1 MQKFPQ
7 LLATCVAAVMA
18 TSAFALT
25 PAEQKAEKDRISAD
39 YKAAVAQCKSMNGNA
54 KDVCE
59 KEAKGHEK
67 VALAELDYKKDASE
81 SNRYKAAKARADA
94 GYDVATEKCDDQSGN
109 AKDVCKKDAKA
120 AHVKALEAAK
130 VAEVRNEPNAD
141 PNSKAAD
148 VSAVRREADKNVREA
163 DYKAAAERCDA
174 LSGDAK
180 DKCVTDAKRRFGQ

>member
-7 LLATCVAAVMA
+7 LLVTCAAAVIA

-25 PAEQKAEKDRISAD
+25 PAEHKAEKDRITAD
-39 YKAAVAQCKSMNGNA
+39 YKAAIAHCKSMNGNA

-67 VALAELDYKKDASE
+67 VALADLDYKKDATE
-81 SNRYKAAKARADA
+81 SNRYKVAKARADA
-94 GYDVATEKCDDQSGN
+94 DYDVATEKCDDQSGN

-120 AHVKALEAAK
+120 AHVKAIEAAK
-130 VAEVRNEPNAD
+130 VSEVRNEPNS
-141 PNSKAAD
+141 NSAAKAAD
-148 VSAVRREADKNVREA
+148 VSEARKDADRKVREA
-163 DYKAAAERCDA
+163 EYKAAAERCDA

>member
-25 PAEQKAEKDRISAD
+25 PAEHKAEKDRISAD
-39 YKAAVAQCKSMNGNA
+39 YKAAVAHCKTMNGNA

-120 AHVKALEAAK
+120 AHVKALEAA
-130 VAEVRNEPNAD
+130 RWPR
-141 PNSKAAD
+141 
-148 VSAVRREADKNVREA
+148 SATSPTPTLPPRLPMYSRC
-163 DYKAAAERCDA
+163 AER
-174 LSGDAK
+174 LTRMSVKRTTRPRPSGATP
-180 DKCVTDAKRRFGQ
+180 CPAMPRTSAVTDAKRRFGQ